1 MSIFVPGQLLL
12 KLGWSLVMKKFLLR
26 LRGRIPVSI
35 VSISM
40 ISSAMIFVAGC
51 VTPDQYQLLENR
63 IAAVEMDTNRQMSA
77 QQARTHEESQSLEN
91 LELRLDTSAKV
102 SREQYA
108 EIKYEIEQI
117 KGQFRQIEGLIEE
130 INHNFGTNR
139 QVFEET
145 LEKRLERLDN
155 AISRNYE
162 RVINLERYM
171 GFEPGEVKPAD
182 ADDQP
187 LTASTPEAAS
197 EEDAYLLAKKMFDDG
212 DKENARIQFE
222 NFINKYPDSKNAD
235 NARFWI
241 ADSYYAEKWYEKAIL
256 EYQRVLENYPDS
268 NKTAAAR
275 LKQGYSF
282 AELGETANARLILK
296 ELIKRHPDS
305 NEAKYA
311 QKKLKSLN

>member
-1 MSIFVPGQLLL
+1 
-12 KLGWSLVMKKFLLR
+12 MKKFLLCV
-26 LRGRIPVSI
+26 LGLILVS
-35 VSISM
+35 
-40 ISSAMIFVAGC
+40 GC
-51 VTPDQYQLLENR
+51 VTPAQYQLLENR
-63 IAAVEMDTNRQMSA
+63 LAAVEMDNNRQMFA
-77 QQARTHEESQSLEN
+77 QQERFHRNSQGQEGLESLE
-91 LELRLDTSAKV
+91 LKLDTSTKV
-102 SREQYA
+102 SRENYA
-108 EIKYEIEQI
+108 EIKDEIEQL
-117 KGQFRQIEGLIEE
+117 KTQFQRMEGLIEE
-130 INHNFGTNR
+130 IKHNFGTNR
-139 QVFEET
+139 QVYQKE

-155 AISRNYE
+155 TISHNYE
-162 RVINLERYM
+162 RVINLEKYM
-171 GFEPGEVKPAD
+171 WFEPGEANSVD
-182 ADDQP
+182 ANNQP
-187 LTASTPEAAS
+187 LVTPEIGS
-197 EEDAYLLAKKMFDDG
+197 EQESYALAKKMFYEG

-241 ADSYYAEKWYEKAIL
+241 ADSYYVEKWYEKAIL

>member
-1 MSIFVPGQLLL
+1 
-12 KLGWSLVMKKFLLR
+12 MKKFLLCM
-26 LRGRIPVSI
+26 LGMILVS
-35 VSISM
+35 
-40 ISSAMIFVAGC
+40 GC

-63 IAAVEMDTNRQMSA
+63 LTALEKENTWQASA
-77 QQARTHEESQSLEN
+77 RKERSNEKSQVQEN
-91 LELRLDTSAKV
+91 LENFQLKLDNSTKIN
-102 SREQYA
+102 RENYA
-108 EIKYEIEQI
+108 EVKDEIRQI
-117 KGQFRQIEGLIEE
+117 KVQFQQVEGLIEE
-130 INHNFGTNR
+130 INHNFGTNS
-139 QVFEET
+139 QAHKEE

-162 RVINLERYM
+162 KVINLEKYM
-171 GFEPGEVKPAD
+171 GFEPTDAKLVDTDSKPLVD
-182 ADDQP
+182 
-187 LTASTPEAAS
+187 PEMGS
-197 EEDAYLLAKKMFDDG
+197 EEESYALAKKTFDDG

-222 NFINKYPDSKNAD
+222 NFITKYPDSKNAD

-256 EYQRVLENYPDS
+256 EYQKVLENYPDS

-296 ELIKRHPDS
+296 ELIKRHPES

-311 QKKLKSLN
+311 RKKLKSLN

>member
-1 MSIFVPGQLLL
+1 
-12 KLGWSLVMKKFLLR
+12 MKTFLLCIG
-26 LRGRIPVSI
+26 LIP
-35 VSISM
+35 ISM
-40 ISSAMIFVAGC
+40 VLVSGC
-51 VTPDQYQLLENR
+51 VTPGQYQLLENR
-63 IAAVEMDTNRQMSA
+63 IAAVEMDNNRQISA
-77 QQARTHEESQSLEN
+77 QQAKTHEKSQGEKDLEILESK
-91 LELRLDTSAKV
+91 LDTSTKV
-102 SREQYA
+102 GREHYA
-108 EIKYEIEQI
+108 EIKDEMGQI
-117 KGQFRQIEGLIEE
+117 KAHFQQMEGMIEE
-130 INHNFGTNR
+130 INHDFGTNR
-139 QVFEET
+139 QVFEKK

-155 AISRNYE
+155 VISRNYE
-162 RVINLERYM
+162 RIITLEKYM
-171 GFEPGEVKPAD
+171 GFEPGEARPVDSDKE
-182 ADDQP
+182 P
-187 LTASTPEAAS
+187 LATPIKEAAS
-197 EEDAYLLAKKMFDDG
+197 EQESYALAKQMFDEG

-222 NFINKYPDSKNAD
+222 NFINRYPNSKNAD

>member
-1 MSIFVPGQLLL
+1 M
-12 KLGWSLVMKKFLLR
+12 GWSLVMKRFLLCIG
-26 LRGRIPVSI
+26 LIPILMVLVS
-35 VSISM
+35 
-40 ISSAMIFVAGC
+40 GC
-51 VTPDQYQLLENR
+51 VTPGQYQLLENR
-63 IAAVEMDTNRQMSA
+63 IAAVEMDNNRQMSA
-77 QQARTHEESQSLEN
+77 QQARTHEKSQGQKDLESF
-91 LELRLDTSAKV
+91 ELKLDTSTKV
-102 SREQYA
+102 SREHYA
-108 EIKYEIEQI
+108 EIKDEMRQI
-117 KGQFRQIEGLIEE
+117 KAKFQQMEGLIEE

-139 QVFEET
+139 QVFEKE

-155 AISRNYE
+155 VISRNYE
-162 RVINLERYM
+162 RIINLEKYM
-171 GFEPGEVKPAD
+171 GFEPGEAKPAD
-182 ADDQP
+182 ANKEP
-187 LTASTPEAAS
+187 LATSTKEAAS
-197 EEDAYLLAKKMFDDG
+197 EQESYVLAKKMFDEG
-212 DKENARIQFE
+212 NKENARIQFE
-222 NFINKYPDSKNAD
+222 NFINKYPDSKKAD

-311 QKKLKSLN
+311 QKKMKSLH

>member
-1 MSIFVPGQLLL
+1 MKTFFLWLFGLVPV
-12 KLGWSLVMKKFLLR
+12 SLV
-26 LRGRIPVSI
+26 PVSLVF
-35 VSISM
+35 VSLV
-40 ISSAMIFVAGC
+40 FVSGC
-51 VTPDQYQLLENR
+51 VTPDQYQSLENR
-63 IAAVEMDTNRQMSA
+63 IAVVEMDNNRQMSA
-77 QQARTHEESQSLEN
+77 QQARTHEKSQVQKDVESLELK
-91 LELRLDTSAKV
+91 LETSTKIG
-102 SREQYA
+102 REHYA
-108 EIKYEIEQI
+108 EIKDEMGQI
-117 KGQFRQIEGLIEE
+117 KAQFQQMEGLIEE

-139 QVFEET
+139 QVFEEK

-155 AISRNYE
+155 VISRNYE
-162 RVINLERYM
+162 RVISLEKYM
-171 GFEPGEVKPAD
+171 GFEPGEAKPVD
-182 ADDQP
+182 AGKEP
-187 LTASTPEAAS
+187 LATPTPEAAS
-197 EEDAYLLAKKMFDDG
+197 EQESYTLAKKMFDEG

>member
-1 MSIFVPGQLLL
+1 
-12 KLGWSLVMKKFLLR
+12 MKKFLLCM
-26 LRGRIPVSI
+26 LGMILVS
-35 VSISM
+35 
-40 ISSAMIFVAGC
+40 GC
-51 VTPDQYQLLENR
+51 VTPEQYQLLENR
-63 IAAVEMDTNRQMSA
+63 LATLEKENTWQASA
-77 QQARTHEESQSLEN
+77 RKERSSEKSQVQAN
-91 LELRLDTSAKV
+91 LESFQLKLDDSSKV
-102 SREQYA
+102 SRENYA
-108 EIKYEIEQI
+108 EVKDEIQQI
-117 KGQFRQIEGLIEE
+117 KLQFQQVEGLIEE
-130 INHNFGTNR
+130 INHNFGTNS
-139 QVFEET
+139 QAHKEE

-162 RVINLERYM
+162 KVISLEKYM
-171 GFEPGEVKPAD
+171 GFEPADVKLVD
-182 ADDQP
+182 TDNKP
-187 LTASTPEAAS
+187 LVNPEMGS
-197 EEDAYLLAKKMFDDG
+197 EQESYALAKKTFDDG

-222 NFINKYPDSKNAD
+222 NFITKYPDSKNAD

-256 EYQRVLENYPDS
+256 EYQKVLENYPDS

-311 QKKLKSLN
+311 RTKLKSLN

>member
-1 MSIFVPGQLLL
+1 
-12 KLGWSLVMKKFLLR
+12 MKKFLLW
-26 LRGRIPVSI
+26 LCGRVPVSI

-40 ISSAMIFVAGC
+40 ISIAMIFVAGC

-77 QQARTHEESQSLEN
+77 QQAKTHEKSQSLEN
-91 LELRLDTSAKV
+91 LELRLDASAKV

-108 EIKYEIEQI
+108 EIKDEIEQI

-139 QVFEET
+139 QVFEER

-162 RVINLERYM
+162 RVVNLERYM
-171 GFEPGEVKPAD
+171 GFEPGEVKPVD
-182 ADDQP
+182 ADDKP
-187 LTASTPEAAS
+187 LSASTPEAGS
-197 EEDAYLLAKKMFDDG
+197 EEEAYLLAKKTFDEG

>member
-1 MSIFVPGQLLL
+1 MKNYLLCV
-12 KLGWSLVMKKFLLR
+12 LGIIV
-26 LRGRIPVSI
+26 VS
-35 VSISM
+35 
-40 ISSAMIFVAGC
+40 GC

-63 IAAVEMDTNRQMSA
+63 IAVIEMENNRQTSV
-77 QQARTHEESQSLEN
+77 QKERSSKNSQVQEDLEN
-91 LELRLDTSAKV
+91 FQLKLDTSTKI
-102 SREQYA
+102 SREHYA
-108 EIKYEIEQI
+108 EIKDEIQQI
-117 KGQFRQIEGLIEE
+117 KTQFQQVEGLIEE
-130 INHNFGTNR
+130 INHNFGTNN
-139 QVFEET
+139 QAHQEE

-162 RVINLERYM
+162 KVINLEKYM
-171 GFEPGEVKPAD
+171 GFEPAD
-182 ADDQP
+182 AKPVDTDSLP
-187 LTASTPEAAS
+187 LVKS
-197 EEDAYLLAKKMFDDG
+197 EMGSEQESYALAKKIFDDG

-256 EYQRVLENYPDS
+256 EYQKVLEIYPSS

-311 QKKLKSLN
+311 RKKLKSLK

>member
-1 MSIFVPGQLLL
+1 MNKFRLCVAGLI
-12 KLGWSLVMKKFLLR
+12 LV
-26 LRGRIPVSI
+26 S
-35 VSISM
+35 
-40 ISSAMIFVAGC
+40 GC

-63 IAAVEMDTNRQMSA
+63 IAAVETENNRQMSA
-77 QQARTHEESQSLEN
+77 QQARTHEDSQGQKDLARLEAN
-91 LELRLDTSAKV
+91 LDSSVKV

-108 EIKYEIEQI
+108 EIKDEIEQI
-117 KGQFRQIEGLIEE
+117 KGQFRQMEGLIEE
-130 INHNFGTNR
+130 INHKFGTN
-139 QVFEET
+139 QQIFQEA

-155 AISRNYE
+155 TISRNYE
-162 RVINLERYM
+162 RVITLEKYM
-171 GFEPGEVKPAD
+171 GFEPGEVNPVD
-182 ADDQP
+182 ADTMP
-187 LTASTPEAAS
+187 SVASTPEQTS
-197 EEDAYLLAKKMFDDG
+197 EQEAYTLAKKMFDDG

-256 EYQRVLENYPDS
+256 EYQRVLEDYPDS

>member
-1 MSIFVPGQLLL
+1 
-12 KLGWSLVMKKFLLR
+12 MKTFLLCIG
-26 LRGRIPVSI
+26 LIPILMVLAS
-35 VSISM
+35 
-40 ISSAMIFVAGC
+40 GC

-63 IAAVEMDTNRQMSA
+63 IAAVEMDNTRQMSA
-77 QQARTHEESQSLEN
+77 QQEITHEKSQGQKDLESLE
-91 LELRLDTSAKV
+91 LKLDTSTKV
-102 SREQYA
+102 SREHYA
-108 EIKYEIEQI
+108 EIKDEIGQI
-117 KGQFRQIEGLIEE
+117 KAQFQQVEGLIEE

-139 QVFEET
+139 QVFEEE

-155 AISRNYE
+155 VISRNYE
-162 RVINLERYM
+162 RVVTLERYM
-171 GFEPGEVKPAD
+171 GFEPGEAKPAD
-182 ADDQP
+182 ANKAP
-187 LTASTPEAAS
+187 LATATPEAAS
-197 EEDAYLLAKKMFDDG
+197 EQEIYALAKKMFDEG

>member
-1 MSIFVPGQLLL
+1 
-12 KLGWSLVMKKFLLR
+12 MKKFFFRVGMFGMAFGMTL
-26 LRGRIPVSI
+26 VS
-35 VSISM
+35 
-40 ISSAMIFVAGC
+40 GC
-51 VTPDQYQLLENR
+51 VAPSQYQSLENR
-63 IAAVEMDTNRQMSA
+63 IAAIEMENDRQALARKEKSGINFRA
-77 QQARTHEESQSLEN
+77 QADLESLQKK
-91 LELRLDTSAKV
+91 LDTLTRTD
-102 SREQYA
+102 REHYA
-108 EIKYEIEQI
+108 EIKSEIQEI
-117 KGQFRQIEGLIEE
+117 KEQFRQVNGLIEE
-130 INHNFGTNR
+130 INYHFGTNSQASR
-139 QVFEET
+139 EQ
-145 LEKRLERLDN
+145 LEKRLDRLDN

-162 RVINLERYM
+162 KIIVLEKYM
-171 GFEPGEVKPAD
+171 GFEP
-182 ADDQP
+182 
-187 LTASTPEAAS
+187 STPAKPV
-197 EEDAYLLAKKMFDDG
+197 EDTGLPPVKSKMVTEQNSYALAKKIFDDG

-256 EYQRVLENYPDS
+256 EYQKVLENYPDS

-311 QKKLKSLN
+311 RKKLKSLN

>member
-1 MSIFVPGQLLL
+1 
-12 KLGWSLVMKKFLLR
+12 MKKFFLCRVGLIFI
-26 LRGRIPVSI
+26 LGVLVSGFL
-35 VSISM
+35 VS
-40 ISSAMIFVAGC
+40 GC

-63 IAAVEMDTNRQMSA
+63 LAAVEMDNNRQMSA
-77 QQARTHEESQSLEN
+77 QQARAHKNSQQEDLESLE
-91 LELRLDTSAKV
+91 LKLDTSTKI
-102 SREQYA
+102 SREHYA
-108 EIKYEIEQI
+108 EIKDEIEQI
-117 KGQFRQIEGLIEE
+117 KSQFQRMEGLIEE
-130 INHNFGTNR
+130 INHNFGTKR
-139 QVFEET
+139 QVQQEA

-162 RVINLERYM
+162 RVISLEKYM
-171 GFEPGEVKPAD
+171 GFEPGEAKPVD
-182 ADDQP
+182 ANKQSLVP
-187 LTASTPEAAS
+187 PEVGS
-197 EEDAYLLAKKMFDDG
+197 EQDSYVLAKKMFDEG

-275 LKQGYSF
+275 LKQGYAF